1 MQVIIEYK
9 ALLNKDDLV
18 KLFGMDEMS
27 EGGQRNK
34 ASKIMKSVKE
44 QYKKDNGIDWKD
56 TFIYKNVSQNVIPTE
71 TFLKCCPEFRKSFR
85 RQIMQ
90 DIRMNSIQDEEMEL
104 SIYPFNPKRIHLSKE
119 EKELLREK
127 RYQKRI
133 TIGINIMLFA
143 TIVILLVSIACL
155 GKSYAMLFL

>member
-1 MQVIIEYK
+1 
-9 ALLNKDDLV
+9 
-18 KLFGMDEMS
+18 
-27 EGGQRNK
+27 
-34 ASKIMKSVKE
+34 
-44 QYKKDNGIDWKD
+44 
-56 TFIYKNVSQNVIPTE
+56 
-71 TFLKCCPEFRKSFR
+71 
-85 RQIMQ
+85 MQ

-133 TIGINIMLFA
+133 TNCVNVILIT
-143 TIVILLVSIACL
+143 TIVILLISIACL

>member
-1 MQVIIEYK
+1 
-9 ALLNKDDLV
+9 
-18 KLFGMDEMS
+18 
-27 EGGQRNK
+27 
-34 ASKIMKSVKE
+34 
-44 QYKKDNGIDWKD
+44 
-56 TFIYKNVSQNVIPTE
+56 
-71 TFLKCCPEFRKSFR
+71 
-85 RQIMQ
+85 MQ

-119 EKELLREK
+119 EKEIRREK

-143 TIVILLVSIACL
+143 TIVILLISIACL

>member
-1 MQVIIEYK
+1 
-9 ALLNKDDLV
+9 
-18 KLFGMDEMS
+18 
-27 EGGQRNK
+27 
-34 ASKIMKSVKE
+34 
-44 QYKKDNGIDWKD
+44 
-56 TFIYKNVSQNVIPTE
+56 
-71 TFLKCCPEFRKSFR
+71 
-85 RQIMQ
+85 MQ
-90 DIRMNSIQDEEMEL
+90 DIRMNTIQEDEMDL

-119 EKELLREK
+119 EKELIREQ

>member
-1 MQVIIEYK
+1 ME
-9 ALLNKDDLV
+9 
-18 KLFGMDEMS
+18 
-27 EGGQRNK
+27 
-34 ASKIMKSVKE
+34 
-44 QYKKDNGIDWKD
+44 
-56 TFIYKNVSQNVIPTE
+56 
-71 TFLKCCPEFRKSFR
+71 
-85 RQIMQ
+85 

-143 TIVILLVSIACL
+143 TIVILLISIACL

>member
-1 MQVIIEYK
+1 ME
-9 ALLNKDDLV
+9 
-18 KLFGMDEMS
+18 
-27 EGGQRNK
+27 
-34 ASKIMKSVKE
+34 
-44 QYKKDNGIDWKD
+44 
-56 TFIYKNVSQNVIPTE
+56 
-71 TFLKCCPEFRKSFR
+71 
-85 RQIMQ
+85 
-90 DIRMNSIQDEEMEL
+90 DIRMNSIQDEEMDL

-119 EKELLREK
+119 EKEIRREQ